1 MRIYRPEKMILTV
14 GEPMVDIT
22 FLRPN
27 GKIPKRMNS
36 LSAWCCSVTPAL
48 IARGIVIVLYCILSE
63 LIN

>member
-1 MRIYRPEKMILTV
+1 
-14 GEPMVDIT
+14 MVDIT